1 MDIRT
6 KVCIWIIVVGMANFL
21 AYTVVYLGVIGG
33 ESVRGQVV
41 KTEVPGGVKV
51 RYFLDSGKE
60 VPRGDFIY
68 LGIHSISIWLT
79 VGAVMLA
86 MLTLAKDRISD
97 SMHQAMMRGRSLCTV
112 LAVVIGIC
120 TAGMAFHFMRKF
132 VSHFEHPEIA
142 RTSPATQQTSP
153 IEMPD

>member
-6 KVCIWIIVVGMANFL
+6 KVCIWVIVIGMANFL
-21 AYTVVYLGVIGG
+21 AYTIVYLGVIGG
-33 ESVRGQVV
+33 ESVRGHVV
-41 KTEVPGGVKV
+41 KTETPSGAEL
-51 RYFLDSGKE
+51 RYFLDSGTE
-60 VPRGDFIY
+60 VPRGEFIY
-68 LGIHSISIWLT
+68 MGIHSVSIWIT

-97 SMHQAMMRGRSLCTV
+97 SMHDAMMRGRSLCTI

-132 VSHFEHPEIA
+132 VSHFEHPSAINT
-142 RTSPATQQTSP
+142 RPTTLPTSP
-153 IEMPD
+153 IKMPD